1 MRPAPTA
8 AALLPAAL
16 ALAALAGGARA
27 GALASPGGGAIA
39 TAPPAA
45 AGAPADERALAVA
58 ARAADAPPRP
68 AARPVASAAPVV
80 LAVAS
85 APAAVFQDD
94 ETGRQ
99 IEAFVNGPGARAPGE
114 APQALAGA
122 EPPRCDETPHGEV
135 GAEYGVG
142 GRHSQGGG
150 GYGTVALPVA
160 NCHGLVVLSVSGD
173 RFGRR

>member
-1 MRPAPTA
+1 MRPAPPA
-8 AALLPAAL
+8 AALLLAAF
-16 ALAALAGGARA
+16 ALAGAARA
-27 GALASPGGGAIA
+27 GAAASPGAGAIA
-39 TAPPAA
+39 TAPQTAT
-45 AGAPADERALAVA
+45 GAPADERALAAA
-58 ARAADAPPRP
+58 ARAADAPPR
-68 AARPVASAAPVV
+68 RPVRAAAAPVV
-80 LAVAS
+80 LSVAS

-99 IEAFVNGPGARAPGE
+99 IEAFINGPDARAPGE
-114 APQALAGA
+114 GPGALAAA

-142 GRHSQGGG
+142 GHHSQGGG
-150 GYGTVALPVA
+150 GYGVVALPVA

>member
-1 MRPAPTA
+1 MRPAPPA
-8 AALLPAAL
+8 AALLVAL
-16 ALAALAGGARA
+16 ALAGGARA
-27 GALASPGGGAIA
+27 GTESPGGGAIA
-39 TAPPAA
+39 TAPQGP
-45 AGAPADERALAVA
+45 GAPGDERALAAA
-58 ARAADAPPRP
+58 ARAADAPPRRP
-68 AARPVASAAPVV
+68 ARPVDAPVV
-80 LAVAS
+80 LSVAS

-99 IEAFVNGPGARAPGE
+99 IEAFVNGPGARAPGDGP
-114 APQALAGA
+114 ARQALA

-135 GAEYGVG
+135 GAEYGIG
-142 GRHSQGGG
+142 GHHSQGGG